1 MKIAVISDIHA
12 NLHALTSVILDFQE
26 REVDKV
32 FALGDYAMAGAQPV
46 ETMQFVLTQSWEM
59 IQGNTD
65 ELIAN
70 YNDEIYE
77 LVKNNF
83 PVMGEALKYDV
94 NVLPLKYREFLKNLP
109 KEKLLE
115 VEGVKIH
122 LVHGS
127 PRKNNENIYPNL
139 PLEKVEEMCAPSSAD
154 LILCGHTHIPCGY
167 QLESKKTVINVGSV
181 GRPMTDN
188 VMPCYLLLDIKNGEF
203 TAEHV
208 FVDYDRDTVANI
220 IRNHPYDGAEKLAG
234 MLYSTKEKHI

>member
-12 NLHALTSVILDFQE
+12 NLHALTSVINDFTA
-26 REVDKV
+26 RGVDKV

-46 ETMQFVLTQSWEM
+46 ETMKFVISQPWEM

-65 ELIAN
+65 ELIAH
-70 YNDEIYE
+70 YNDEIYK
-77 LVKNNF
+77 LVKNNL
-83 PVMGEALKYDV
+83 PVMGEALKYDASA
-94 NVLPLKYREFLKNLP
+94 LPEKYREFLKNLP

-127 PRKNNENIYPNL
+127 PRKNNENIFPNL

-167 QLESKKTVINVGSV
+167 QLTSKKTVINAGSV
-181 GRPMTDN
+181 GRPMTEDA
-188 VMPCYLLLDIKNGEF
+188 MPCYLLLDVKNGEF
-203 TAEHV
+203 TAEHI
-208 FVDYDRDTVANI
+208 FVDYDRDTVAQI
-220 IRNHPYDGAEKLAG
+220 IRNRAFEGAEKLAG
-234 MLYSTKEKHI
+234 MLYNTQNRHI

>member
-77 LVKNNF
+77 LVKNSF
-83 PVMGEALKYDV
+83 PIMGEALKYDV
-94 NVLPLKYREFLKNLP
+94 SVLPLKYREFLKNLP

-167 QLESKKTVINVGSV
+167 QLDSKKTVINVGSV

-188 VMPCYLLLDIKNGEF
+188 VMPCYLLLDVKNGEF

-208 FVDYDRDTVANI
+208 FVNYDRDTVANI

-234 MLYSTKEKHI
+234 MLYNTKEKHI